1 MQILVLYFNFW
12 NPSGN
17 GGKNLQLLER
27 VNREEDNVSKLLYVL
42 SFFGAMYPNMKYTLC
57 KTLFFISTSEIRVV
71 KGKKNLQLLEHVN
84 GKEDNVSK
92 LLISNILFT
101 ICWDLKSYNTKAQN
115 STVGKP
121 HIKGVELT
129 IREKDSRPKSIKKDL
144 KPKTHKG
151 IGLRKTKERKE
162 EA

>member
-71 KGKKNLQLLEHVN
+71 KGEKNLQLLEHVN

-121 HIKGVELT
+121 HIKGLSSPQ
-129 IREKDSRPKSIKKDL
+129 EKRMVGPSPL
-144 KPKTHKG
+144 KRFKAQNP
-151 IGLRKTKERKE
+151 
-162 EA
+162 